1 MTTAIP
7 AAARSELAPTGKLR
21 AGLNHSNFLLVNKNS
36 APGDP
41 RGVAVDMA
49 RELARRLGLD
59 VEFVSYDAPGTMA
72 DAAKTRVWDVAFL
85 GAEPTRANEIDFT
98 PAYSEIEATYLVPA
112 GSPIRSIGD
121 VDRKG
126 VRISV
131 SARSAYDLYLSRTIR
146 NALLVRSEG
155 IEASFNRFVADGLD
169 ALAGLRPRLVM
180 DVEKLPGARILDGR
194 FTAIQQA
201 IGTPK
206 GRPAGAA
213 YLRAFAE
220 DVKASG
226 FVAEAIERHGAR
238 GLSVAPKAGA
248 AEIGPEA

>member
-1 MTTAIP
+1 MIATVTE
-7 AAARSELAPTGKLR
+7 AARCELLPTGKLR

-49 RELARRLGLD
+49 RELGRRLGVD

-72 DAAKTRVWDVAFL
+72 DAAKTGVWDVAFL

-98 PAYSEIEATYLVPA
+98 PAYVEIECTYIVPA
-112 GSPIRSIGD
+112 GSPIRSID
-121 VDRKG
+121 EVDREG

-131 SARSAYDLYLSRTIR
+131 SGRSAYDLYLSRTICR
-146 NALLVRSEG
+146 AQLVRSEG
-155 IEASFNRFVADGLD
+155 IEASYNRFVADGLD

-194 FTAIQQA
+194 FTAVQQA

-206 GRPAGAA
+206 RRPAGAA
-213 YLRAFAE
+213 YLCEFAE

-226 FVAEAIERHGAR
+226 FVAQAIERHGAR
-238 GLSVAPKAGA
+238 GLSVAAMAGA
-248 AEIGPEA
+248 GNRP